1 MHRRTYAIGA
11 AALAATSALGAG
23 VINGASANRGGSPGT
38 AAAPPGAPPGYF
50 THRVGP
56 GGPGRRALDAD
67 LFAVMRDV
75 HAAIA
80 AKAPD
85 LAKPIIDKAVSD
97 GDISSAQG
105 DRLTKVVDDKRLTR
119 ADAEALFS
127 DAKVA
132 PVFFSIKAAI
142 AREAPGLA
150 KPIVDKAVDD
160 KKITRAEGD
169 RLIVASAWRAEG
181 LGLGGGPM
189 ERHRGFRKRVP

>member
-23 VINGASANRGGSPGT
+23 VIDGASANRGGSPGT
-38 AAAPPGAPPGYF
+38 AAAPPGAPPGGGPPGYF

-56 GGPGRRALDAD
+56 GGPGRRASDAD

-105 DRLTKVVDDKRLTR
+105 DRLTKVVDDKRLTALTLKRCSPTRRSRRSSSRSRRPSR
-119 ADAEALFS
+119 ARRPAWPS
-127 DAKVA
+127 RSSTRRSTTRRSRA
-132 PVFFSIKAAI
+132 PRAI
-142 AREAPGLA
+142 A
-150 KPIVDKAVDD
+150 
-160 KKITRAEGD
+160 
-169 RLIVASAWRAEG
+169 
-181 LGLGGGPM
+181 
-189 ERHRGFRKRVP
+189 